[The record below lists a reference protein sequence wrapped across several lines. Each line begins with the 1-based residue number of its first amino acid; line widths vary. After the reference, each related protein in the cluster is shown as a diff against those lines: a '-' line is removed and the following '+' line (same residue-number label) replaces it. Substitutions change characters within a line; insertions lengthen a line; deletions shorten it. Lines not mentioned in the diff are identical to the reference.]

1 MSSNGVV
8 SRQAVRGRAV
18 IRARNEEIASTR
30 PSGMFIEFACEC
42 GRGSCDESIPLG
54 VDEYEAL
61 RRLPAHFAVRPGHD
75 RPERERVVEA
85 TARYAVVA
93 PARLRASE
101 AAASSSSA

>member
-93 PARLRASE
+93 PARLRAS
-101 AAASSSSA
+101 